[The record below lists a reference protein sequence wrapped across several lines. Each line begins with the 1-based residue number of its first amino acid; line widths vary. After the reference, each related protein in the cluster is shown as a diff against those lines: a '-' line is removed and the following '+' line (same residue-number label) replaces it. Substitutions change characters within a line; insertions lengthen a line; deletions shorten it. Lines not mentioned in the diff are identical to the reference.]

1 MRAPPPAPALAAH
14 HRGGAPRAPA
24 GACSCGGLAV
34 HQPSGAA
41 CLSLA
46 TCMRRRRRRLLR
58 RPRCNAP
65 SPPSSPVG
73 AWKIEKEKR
82 ARLIKLRRPLLS
94 PALAGRFDSH
104 ALQNA
109 TATAPRPSFEA
120 TGKKKNCFFLA
131 RRALLPATPRE
142 LRGTP
147 LLLLDGFLLLLSPSD
162 PEPLFSIRVVTFM
175 PAKPMHSYLL
185 ARLKLN
191 AFGSGCSFYLPLA
204 SDSLLRGVSLLQNEM
219 NK

>member
-120 TGKKKNCFFLA
+120 TGKKKDLFFS
-131 RRALLPATPRE
+131 RPPGPPTCHSSRASRHAAAGGGWPWPWLPPA
-142 LRGTP
+142 
-147 LLLLDGFLLLLSPSD
+147 LS
-162 PEPLFSIRVVTFM
+162 V
-175 PAKPMHSYLL
+175 
-185 ARLKLN
+185 
-191 AFGSGCSFYLPLA
+191 
-204 SDSLLRGVSLLQNEM
+204 
-219 NK
+219 